1 MNLIYHK
8 TSSIGE
14 IPLSRTIYKA
24 IQGKDC
30 FLKSL
35 RASPVRHY
43 KKQCS
48 EANR

>member
-24 IQGKDC
+24 MQGNDC
-30 FLKSL
+30 KYMEIF
-35 RASPVRHY
+35 SPILGNLFHI
-43 KKQCS
+43 
-48 EANR
+48 